1 MPASQNK
8 SLTKGLQVLK
18 EIMNS
23 SVPLN
28 ANTLCAKF
36 DIDKSTMSRIITT
49 LMNEGFVKYVENT
62 KEIIYADVMGNI
74 SKKNRQE
81 LIINKTTNLLNQ
93 IFSLTNECSYIAV
106 LDEKMMLNLNQVDNS
121 SRVLKNRNTIGMHSP
136 LHVNALGKVILSFS
150 DNIEASALELNEYTY
165 KTITGLKRLKFEL
178 SKIKEK
184 GYALEDEEF
193 EHGLRSVAVPYFSSS
208 GEFIGAVGISGLSA
222 RLTMDILEEYAISM
236 KKLVAKNLINI

>member
-1 MPASQNK
+1 MSVNQNK

-23 SVPLN
+23 HEPVN
-28 ANTLCAKF
+28 ANALCAKF
-36 DIDKSTMSRIITT
+36 EIDKSTMSRLITT
-49 LMNEGFVKYVENT
+49 LISEGFVKYIENT

-81 LIINKTTNLLNQ
+81 LIIKKSENLLNQ
-93 IFSLTNECSYIAV
+93 IFTLTHECSYIAT

-136 LHVNALGKVILSFS
+136 LHVNALGKVILSYS
-150 DNIEASALELNEYTY
+150 DLEASALELNEYTY

-178 SKIKEK
+178 TKIKEK
-184 GYALEDEEF
+184 GYAIEDEEF
-193 EHGLRSVAVPYFSSS
+193 EHGLRSVGVPYFSSS

-222 RLTMDILEEYAISM
+222 RLPIEVLEEYAVAI